1 MNKTTY
7 LDIKQADLNNDSK
20 EIAEKFSQRCEI
32 DTGYLAYRDLPGI
45 LNKYCQGKNALD
57 YGCGAGYSTAL
68 LKDWGFD
75 VAGVDISRHMIRQAQ
90 INYPELSF
98 HHMKLNELAYE
109 DNSFDLVL
117 SVFVLF
123 DIPSLDL
130 IIKYTHEAKRVLKP
144 NGIFI
149 AITGSEYFHK
159 NNWLTAINDTA
170 NNQNLRSGES
180 YSVKLTDVDIIFHD
194 FYYSDSDYSNAL
206 KQGGLDKIATFHP
219 LGKKEDNINWLTEW
233 RLPPYVIYLCSP
245 SK

>member
-1 MNKTTY
+1 MTKNIR
-7 LDIKQADLNNDSK
+7 LDNDSK
-20 EIAEKFSQRCEI
+20 KVAEKFSHRCEI
-32 DTGYLAYRDLPGI
+32 DTGYLAYRDLPQI

-75 VAGVDISRHMIRQAQ
+75 ATGVDISSHMIHQAR

-98 HHMKLNELAYE
+98 NHIKLNELPYK
-109 DNSFDLVL
+109 DNSLDLVL

-130 IIKYTHEAKRVLKP
+130 LTKYAQEAKRVLKP

-149 AITGSEYFHK
+149 GITGSEYFHK
-159 NNWLTAINDTA
+159 NNWLTAINDIE
-170 NNQNLRSGES
+170 NNQNLKSGEI
-180 YSVKLTDVDIIFHD
+180 YSVNVTDVDIIFHD
-194 FYYSDSDYSNAL
+194 FYYSDHDYIDVF
-206 KQGGLDKIATFHP
+206 KQSKLNKIATFHP
-219 LGKKEDNINWLTEW
+219 LGKTEDNIKWLTEW
-233 RLPPYVIYLCSP
+233 QLPPYVIYVCSP